1 MSRHFTAS
9 AFVTHA
15 GRVLLILHRAKG
27 LWLPPGGHVEPDEP
41 PTAAAVREVFEE
53 TGLAVTITS
62 PRVPA
67 GCPGVA
73 PRPEASLEVE
83 VAPNHTHLDLVYF
96 AVPRPGQD
104 PSATAPNAEVATLH
118 WWSAEEIAAGR
129 PAVPLGV
136 VGTLPRT
143 VADLAGAALRAPAR

>member
-27 LWLPPGGHVEPDEP
+27 LWLPPGGHVEPDELP
-41 PTAAAVREVFEE
+41 AAAAVREVFEE

-67 GCPGVA
+67 ERPGVA

-83 VAPNHTHLDLVYF
+83 VAPNHTHIDLVYF
-96 AVPRPGQD
+96 AVPGPGQD
-104 PSATAPNAEVATLH
+104 PVATSPNAEVATLH
-118 WWSAEEIAAGR
+118 WWSAEELRGGR
-129 PAVPLGV
+129 PAAPPEAA
-136 VGTLPRT
+136 GTLPRT
-143 VADLAGAALRAPAR
+143 VADLAGAALRAAAG